1 MPDLPVP
8 DDVVDRETVERLT
21 GQPAS
26 DLSLYRRALTHR
38 SRLRGHPESHLHS
51 NERLEFLGDALLG
64 FVVGEAL
71 YRSFPEKNE
80 GDLTRLR
87 AKLVSTQALA
97 LYARRLDL
105 GAHLLMSDNAAKDQG
120 RDNPNLLADA
130 FEALLGAVYLDRGH
144 DAAERFIHDH
154 ALDPFDPQEVAA
166 QQKNHK
172 TQLQETLQADGRPQP
187 TYHVIRET
195 GPSHDKTFTVEAR
208 VEGDSYGTGT
218 AGNKQQAEQQAA
230 REALDRLAEEGES
243 SE

>member
-187 TYHVIRET
+187 TYHVFRET
-195 GPSHDKTFTVEAR
+195 GASHDKTFTVEAR

-243 SE
+243 TE

>member
-166 QQKNHK
+166 RQKNHK

-243 SE
+243 TE